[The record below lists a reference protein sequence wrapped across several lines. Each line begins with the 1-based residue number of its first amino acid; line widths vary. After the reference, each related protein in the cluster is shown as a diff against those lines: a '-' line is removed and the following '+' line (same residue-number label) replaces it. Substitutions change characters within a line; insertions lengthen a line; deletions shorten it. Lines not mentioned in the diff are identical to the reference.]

1 MNNEKSGIIYGVV
14 AYLIWGVLPLYW
26 KLMESVPAE
35 EILAHRVFW
44 SLIFMIFVI
53 LFNRQLHE
61 LIDYLKNAMKQ
72 TKQLMALAIA
82 AALISVNWFIYIW
95 AVNHEQVVEASLG
108 YYINPLV
115 SVLLGIIFLKER
127 LNVWQM
133 LSFALAAIGVVILT
147 VQHGNFPWIAITLAV
162 TFGLYGL
169 AKKLIK
175 VDSSIGLTFETAIVS
190 PIAFI
195 YIAFLEFKGTGSFS
209 IFTLDSLLFTGA
221 GPATALPLLLFA
233 KGAQRIPLTMM
244 GFLQYIAPTISLLLG
259 IFIFGELFTNTHLL
273 TFGLIWTSL
282 IIFSFSR
289 TKRMESIEQKLFNK
303 KTFQA

>member
-26 KLMESVPAE
+26 RLMESIPAE

-53 LFNRQLHE
+53 LYNRQLQE
-61 LIDYLKNAMKQ
+61 LKDYLKNAMKQ

-133 LSFALAAIGVVILT
+133 LSFALAAIGVAILT

-169 AKKLIK
+169 AKKLIR
-175 VDSSIGLTFETAIVS
+175 VDSSIGLTFETAMVS
-190 PIAFI
+190 PIALI
-195 YIAFLEFKGTGSFS
+195 YIVFLGFKGIGSFS
-209 IFTLDSLLFTGA
+209 VFTLDSLLFIGA

-259 IFIFGELFTNTHLL
+259 IFIFNETFTNTHML

-282 IIFSFSR
+282 IIFSFSK

-303 KTFQA
+303 KTFEA